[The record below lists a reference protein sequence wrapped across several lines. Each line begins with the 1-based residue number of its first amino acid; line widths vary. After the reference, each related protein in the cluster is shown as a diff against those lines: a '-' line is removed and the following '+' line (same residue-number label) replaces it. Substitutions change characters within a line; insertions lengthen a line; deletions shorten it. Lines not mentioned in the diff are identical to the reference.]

1 MSFPFGFDLKAL
13 EVFVEVIKS
22 GNMTLAA
29 QRLNVTQS
37 SISQSLS
44 NLEKAL
50 ETQLIDRSVRPMQIT
65 ANGRYFYDRSL
76 KILDE
81 ARQTSQNL
89 KSGQVEQ
96 LRNVRVALVDS
107 LAVPLGSS
115 LMKILYEQADDWA
128 ILSGLSHSHAKS
140 LLTSEVDIIISDD
153 AVLGSDELIRFP
165 ILREPMVLVTPV
177 DYIYLEGDLSNLD
190 RGLTLAR
197 YPGHT
202 IIGKTV
208 EEQLKKLQLESDKRL
223 YLDNTYAIANMVA
236 TGKCWAV
243 TTPLCLYQCSK
254 EIRSRLAVSP
264 LSSSDYRELTVV
276 SRRSD
281 LWHLPEVIAG
291 YSRQIIRSEVL
302 PDLTHWLPWLKECIR
317 HDYY

>member
-1 MSFPFGFDLKAL
+1 MSFSFGFDLKVL
-13 EVFVEVIKS
+13 EVFVEVIRS

-44 NLEKAL
+44 NLEKSL
-50 ETQLIDRSVRPMQIT
+50 ETQLIDRSVRPMRVT

-76 KILDE
+76 KILEE

-89 KSGQVEQ
+89 KSGRVEQ

-115 LMKILYEQADDWA
+115 LMEILSEQTDDWA

-140 LLTSEVDIIISDD
+140 LLTNEVDIIISDD
-153 AVLGSDELIRFP
+153 AVLGSDELIRYP
-165 ILREPMVLVTPV
+165 IIREPMILVVPFS
-177 DYIYLEGDLSNLD
+177 YNYKEGQLANLAST
-190 RGLTLAR
+190 LTLAR
-197 YPGHT
+197 YPAHT

-208 EEQLKKLQLESDKRL
+208 EEQLKKLQLESDKRFF
-223 YLDNTYAIANMVA
+223 LDNTYAIANMVA
-236 TGKCWAV
+236 SGNCWSI
-243 TTPLCLYQCSK
+243 TTPLCLYQCGHEVRSK
-254 EIRSRLAVSP
+254 LAVYP
-264 LSSSDYRELTVV
+264 LSNSDYRELTVV

-281 LWHLPEVIAG
+281 LWHLPEEIAG
-291 YSRQIIRSEVL
+291 YSRQTIRDKAL
-302 PDLTHWLPWLKECIR
+302 TDLKAWLPWLENM
-317 HDYY
+317 YQ